1 MKNIIIISCAC
12 LLSGCAGM
20 KSSFD
25 CNAVAQDSC
34 MTMEEANKKAQNLS
48 QTGLNEKTAT
58 PVPSAQTPLPRQLP
72 VPAVRSESPV
82 TVTAGHPVRPP
93 VRTVPLH
100 PVTAGLSVPAA
111 HTAIRTDA
119 VAGTLTSAAV
129 TGNLIAPRPVM
140 TTAQTTVNP
149 PVTRTATPPVSRT
162 DTAGIINDTGITQ
175 AVYQPAPTA
184 RVWIAGW
191 IDEHDNFFQPSVVSF
206 VVKSG
211 QWAEY

>member
-34 MTMEEANKKAQNLS
+34 MTMEEANKKAQSLS

-72 VPAVRSESPV
+72 VQAVRSESPA
-82 TVTAGHPVRPP
+82 T
-93 VRTVPLH
+93 
-100 PVTAGLSVPAA
+100 VTAGLSVPAA
-111 HTAIRTDA
+111 HTAIRSDA

-140 TTAQTTVNP
+140 TIAQAPVNP
-149 PVTRTATPPVSRT
+149 PVTRAAPSPVTRT
-162 DTAGIINDTGITQ
+162 NTAGSINDTGITQ

>member
-48 QTGLNEKTAT
+48 QTGLNEKTTA
-58 PVPSAQTPLPRQLP
+58 PVTSAQTALPRQLP
-72 VPAVRSESPV
+72 VPVVRPEAPV
-82 TVTAGHPVRPP
+82 TVSAGHPVKPP
-93 VRTVPLH
+93 VHTVPLH
-100 PVTAGLSVPAA
+100 PVTSGLSFPATRSGAGLLS
-111 HTAIRTDA
+111 
-119 VAGTLTSAAV
+119 
-129 TGNLIAPRPVM
+129 PRPVM
-140 TTAQTTVNP
+140 TTTQVTVNP
-149 PVTRTATPPVSRT
+149 PVNRAAPSPVTRTN
-162 DTAGIINDTGITQ
+162 TAGSINDTGITQ

>member
-1 MKNIIIISCAC
+1 MKNIILISCAC

-34 MTMEEANKKAQNLS
+34 MTMEEANKKAQSLS
-48 QTGLNEKTAT
+48 QTGLNEKTAA
-58 PVPSAQTPLPRQLP
+58 PVPSAQTVLPRQLP
-72 VPAVRSESPV
+72 VQAMRPEPSA
-82 TVTAGHPVRPP
+82 TVMAGNPVRPP
-93 VRTVPLH
+93 VRAEPIH
-100 PVTAGLSVPAA
+100 PVTSGLSLPA
-111 HTAIRTDA
+111 TRSG
-119 VAGTLTSAAV
+119 VGLLS
-129 TGNLIAPRPVM
+129 PRPVM
-140 TTAQTTVNP
+140 TAAQTTVNP
-149 PVTRTATPPVSRT
+149 PVTRTATHPVSRT
-162 DTAGIINDTGITQ
+162 NTSGIINDTGITQ